1 MSIRQ
6 NTTESRVAS
15 STRAPVKPKKNR
27 KSALPLDHPS
37 LYTNRELSWL
47 EFNQRVLDQ
56 ALDERH
62 PLLERVKFLAITGTN
77 LDEFFMVRVATILR
91 QIKNGS
97 ESLTS
102 DGLTPKQQFSEIHG
116 RTEKMLQDQHSAWSL
131 LRPLLEKN
139 GVKFLE
145 MRSYNDGIKDY
156 LHGRFMNEIYPVL
169 TPMAF
174 DPGHPFPHISSLSMN
189 LAVVVRHNQETKF
202 ARVKIPDVLPRFL
215 EIPESVSGQNKIVFV
230 FLEDVIRSNIDELFP
245 GTEIRDIRLFRII
258 RDTDLVIQEDEAD
271 DLLETVDKGLK
282 QIRYGDVSLLQVE
295 KSMPKRTLS
304 VLADN
309 CQVDEELVSRSEG
322 RMNFADLMQ
331 LMKLPLPQLKDKP
344 FFPPVLFEGLPS
356 EQLFERIRHRDYLLH
371 HPYQSFYPVEA
382 LVKAAAEDPQVLA
395 VKMTLYRIG
404 SNSPVIEHLINAAE
418 AGKQVTVLVEL
429 KARFDERNNIVWA
442 RRLEA
447 VGAHVIYGVVHLKT
461 HSKICLVVRQESDGI
476 RRYMHLGT
484 GNYNPF
490 TSKIYTDL
498 GLLTSNHEIGED
510 ATHVFNYLTGYSNK
524 REFNHLLVAPVSLR
538 SGLEKLI
545 EREIEHARQGRPSG
559 MIFKV
564 NSVAD
569 QKVITKLYEA
579 SKAGVRQDLIVRG
592 ICCLRP
598 GVEGVSEK
606 IRVRS
611 IIGRFLEHSRI
622 YYFENGGKPEIY
634 CGSADL
640 MERNLSR
647 RVEILFPLIDQ
658 EIRDHLKQNLDL
670 MLSDNTL
677 AFNLQQDG
685 SYRRISKKAQD
696 PEINSQ
702 IKLLEWYAE
711 ENLIGSV

>member
-1 MSIRQ
+1 M
-6 NTTESRVAS
+6 
-15 STRAPVKPKKNR
+15 
-27 KSALPLDHPS
+27 
-37 LYTNRELSWL
+37 
-47 EFNQRVLDQ
+47 
-56 ALDERH
+56 
-62 PLLERVKFLAITGTN
+62 
-77 LDEFFMVRVATILR
+77 
-91 QIKNGS
+91 
-97 ESLTS
+97 
-102 DGLTPKQQFSEIHG
+102 
-116 RTEKMLQDQHSAWSL
+116 
-131 LRPLLEKN
+131 
-139 GVKFLE
+139 
-145 MRSYNDGIKDY
+145 
-156 LHGRFMNEIYPVL
+156 
-169 TPMAF
+169 
-174 DPGHPFPHISSLSMN
+174 
-189 LAVVVRHNQETKF
+189 
-202 ARVKIPDVLPRFL
+202 
-215 EIPESVSGQNKIVFV
+215 
-230 FLEDVIRSNIDELFP
+230 
-245 GTEIRDIRLFRII
+245 
-258 RDTDLVIQEDEAD
+258 
-271 DLLETVDKGLK
+271 
-282 QIRYGDVSLLQVE
+282 
-295 KSMPKRTLS
+295 
-304 VLADN
+304 
-309 CQVDEELVSRSEG
+309 
-322 RMNFADLMQ
+322 
-331 LMKLPLPQLKDKP
+331 
-344 FFPPVLFEGLPS
+344 
-356 EQLFERIRHRDYLLH
+356 FERIRHRDYLLH

-538 SGLEKLI
+538 SGLETLI
-545 EREIEHARQGRPSG
+545 EREIEHVRQGRPSG

-647 RVEILFPLIDQ
+647 RVEILFPVINQ
-658 EIRDHLKQNLDL
+658 EILDHLKQNLDL

-685 SYRRISKKAQD
+685 SYRRI
-696 PEINSQ
+696 
-702 IKLLEWYAE
+702 
-711 ENLIGSV
+711 

>member
-6 NTTESRVAS
+6 NTTENRVAS

-27 KSALPLDHPS
+27 KSALPLNHPS

-91 QIKNGS
+91 QIKNES

-145 MRSYNDGIKDY
+145 MRSYNDGIKEY
-156 LHGRFMNEIYPVL
+156 LHERFMNEIYPVL

-215 EIPESVSGQNKIVFV
+215 EIPESVSGQDKIVFV

-344 FFPPVLFEGLPS
+344 FFSPVLFEGLPL

-538 SGLEKLI
+538 LGLETLI
-545 EREIEHARQGRPSG
+545 EREIEYARQGRPSG

-647 RVEILFPLIDQ
+647 RVEILFPVIDQ
-658 EIRDHLKQNLDL
+658 EILDHLKQNLDL

-685 SYRRISKKAQD
+685 SYRRISKNSQD

-702 IKLLEWYAE
+702 MKLLEWYAE
-711 ENLIGSV
+711 ENPIGSV

>member
-1 MSIRQ
+1 
-6 NTTESRVAS
+6 
-15 STRAPVKPKKNR
+15 
-27 KSALPLDHPS
+27 
-37 LYTNRELSWL
+37 
-47 EFNQRVLDQ
+47 
-56 ALDERH
+56 
-62 PLLERVKFLAITGTN
+62 
-77 LDEFFMVRVATILR
+77 
-91 QIKNGS
+91 
-97 ESLTS
+97 
-102 DGLTPKQQFSEIHG
+102 
-116 RTEKMLQDQHSAWSL
+116 
-131 LRPLLEKN
+131 
-139 GVKFLE
+139 
-145 MRSYNDGIKDY
+145 
-156 LHGRFMNEIYPVL
+156 
-169 TPMAF
+169 
-174 DPGHPFPHISSLSMN
+174 
-189 LAVVVRHNQETKF
+189 
-202 ARVKIPDVLPRFL
+202 
-215 EIPESVSGQNKIVFV
+215 
-230 FLEDVIRSNIDELFP
+230 
-245 GTEIRDIRLFRII
+245 
-258 RDTDLVIQEDEAD
+258 
-271 DLLETVDKGLK
+271 
-282 QIRYGDVSLLQVE
+282 
-295 KSMPKRTLS
+295 
-304 VLADN
+304 
-309 CQVDEELVSRSEG
+309 
-322 RMNFADLMQ
+322 
-331 LMKLPLPQLKDKP
+331 LPLPQLKDKP

-356 EQLFERIRHRDYLLH
+356 EQLFKRIRHRDYLLH

-579 SKAGVRQDLIVRG
+579 SKAGVKQDLIIRG

-647 RVEILFPLIDQ
+647 RVEILFPVIDQ
-658 EIRDHLKQNLDL
+658 EILDHLKQNLDL

-677 AFNLQQDG
+677 TFNLQQDG

-702 IKLLEWYAE
+702 MKLLEWYAE
-711 ENLIGSV
+711 ENLFGSV

>member
-1 MSIRQ
+1 MSIQQ
-6 NTTESRVAS
+6 NTTESRVGL

-27 KSALPLDHPS
+27 KSALPLNHPS

-145 MRSYNDGIKDY
+145 MRSYNDGIKEY
-156 LHGRFMNEIYPVL
+156 LHERFMNEIYPVL

-215 EIPESVSGQNKIVFV
+215 EIPESVSGQDKIVFV

-344 FFPPVLFEGLPS
+344 FFSPVLFEGLPS

-538 SGLEKLI
+538 SGLETLI

-647 RVEILFPLIDQ
+647 RVEILFPVIDQ
-658 EIRDHLKQNLDL
+658 EILDHLKQNLDL

-685 SYRRISKKAQD
+685 SYRRISKNSQD

-702 IKLLEWYAE
+702 MKLLEWFAE
-711 ENLIGSV
+711 ENPIGSV